1 LNRTSIGYIASSGS
15 PRASNSAPRCHIP
28 RLQYKTD
35 RIRVWQQSQT
45 YRSSSTSERERDPSD
60 FIDALK
66 TLMSRTISIASNVAQ
81 GDRNGISEGTN
92 D

>member
-1 LNRTSIGYIASSGS
+1 VNAILVI
-15 PRASNSAPRCHIP
+15 
-28 RLQYKTD
+28 
-35 RIRVWQQSQT
+35 
-45 YRSSSTSERERDPSD
+45 SD
-60 FIDALK
+60 GLK